1 MATERKNTG
10 IIGMA
15 IGLAVLGLT
24 VYVIGYSWEKG
35 RERAS

>member
-1 MATERKNTG
+1 MATTKRETG

-24 VYVIGYSWEKG
+24 VYVIGYAWEKG